1 MTSATSENVI
11 SKEVMEI
18 SRKLMH
24 DHFLPESEREKLK
37 QQLVELVMKRDK
49 IREMMN
55 ARSESEKTGS

>member
-1 MTSATSENVI
+1 
-11 SKEVMEI
+11 
-18 SRKLMH
+18 MH